1 MVVRSPSTRLLVP
14 GTTGWSV
21 RDLDDPQ
28 IERQWENA
36 HYEIIEGV
44 LTEMAPAYYDGA
56 VALAN
61 LEFLILDFVKNTK
74 LRGHFAHEVDFILAS
89 KRVVKPDSVFMTPE
103 DERRQKKAN
112 AKLAKPRMIY
122 GRLLLPPTLCIE
134 SVSLRHEAHDRE
146 TKRAWY
152 AEFGVRNY
160 WLLDAQERTLECL
173 VLKGSSYRVDQAGQF
188 KDTLRPSLFPSLVIN
203 LADIW
208 LD

>member
-1 MVVRSPSTRLLVP
+1 
-14 GTTGWSV
+14 
-21 RDLDDPQ
+21 LDDPQ

-44 LTEMAPAYYDGA
+44 LTEMAPAYYDGGA
-56 VALAN
+56 ALAN
-61 LEFLILDFVKNTK
+61 LEQLILDFVRNTK
-74 LRGHFAHEVDFILAS
+74 LRGRFTHETDFILSAR
-89 KRVVKPDSVFMTPE
+89 RVVKPDSVFMTPQ

-112 AKLAKPRMIY
+112 AELPKPKLIY

-134 SVSLRHEAHDRE
+134 SVSLGHEAHERE

-152 AEFGVRNY
+152 AEFGVPNY

-173 VLKGSSYRVDQAGQF
+173 VLKGSSYRIDQAGQF
-188 KDTLRPSLFPSLVIN
+188 KDVLRPSLFPGLKIK

>member
-1 MVVRSPSTRLLVP
+1 MVVRSASSRQLVP

-21 RDLDDPQ
+21 QDLDDPR
-28 IERQWENA
+28 IEREWENA

-44 LTEMAPAYYDGA
+44 LTKMAPAYYDGG
-56 VALAN
+56 VALTN
-61 LEFLILDFVKNTK
+61 LEFLILEFVKKTK
-74 LRGHFAHEVDFILAS
+74 LGGHFAHEVDFILAS
-89 KRVVKPDSVFMTPE
+89 KRVVKPDSVFLTSE

-112 AKLAKPRMIY
+112 AKLPKPRMIY

-134 SVSLRHEAHDRE
+134 SVSLGHETHDHE

-152 AEFGVRNY
+152 AEFGVPNY
-160 WLLDAQERTLECL
+160 WLLDAHQRTLECL
-173 VLKGSSYRVDQAGQF
+173 ALKGGSYRLDQAGQF
-188 KDTLRPSLFPSLVIN
+188 KDELKPSLFRGLVIK

>member
-1 MVVRSPSTRLLVP
+1 M
-14 GTTGWSV
+14 
-21 RDLDDPQ
+21 DDPQ

-44 LTEMAPAYYDGA
+44 LTEMAPAYYDGG

-61 LEFLILDFVKNTK
+61 LEFLILDFVKRTK
-74 LRGHFAHEVDFILAS
+74 LGGHFAHEVDFILAS
-89 KRVVKPDSVFMTPE
+89 KRLVKPDSVFMTPE

-134 SVSLRHEAHDRE
+134 SVSLGHEAHDRE

-152 AEFGVRNY
+152 AEFSVPNY
-160 WLLDAQERTLECL
+160 WLLDAHERTLECL

-188 KDTLRPSLFPSLVIN
+188 KDLLRPSLFPGLVIK
-203 LADIW
+203 LAHIW

>member
-1 MVVRSPSTRLLVP
+1 MVVRSTSSRVLVP

-21 RDLDDPQ
+21 QDLDDPQ
-28 IERQWENA
+28 IEREWENS

-44 LTEMAPAYYDGA
+44 LTQMAPAYYDGA

-61 LEFLILDFVKNTK
+61 LEFLILDFVKKTK
-74 LRGHFAHEVDFILAS
+74 LGGHFAHEVDFILAS
-89 KRVVKPDSVFMTPE
+89 KRLVKPDSVYLTAE
-103 DERRQKKAN
+103 DERRQKRAN
-112 AKLAKPRMIY
+112 AKLPKPRLIY

-134 SVSLRHEAHDRE
+134 SISLGHETHDRE

-152 AEFGVRNY
+152 AEFGVPNY
-160 WLLDAQERTLECL
+160 WLLDAHQRSLECL
-173 VLKGSSYRVDQAGQF
+173 VLKGTSYRVDEEGQF
-188 KDTLRPSLFPSLVIN
+188 KDVLKPSLFPGLSIR

>member
-1 MVVRSPSTRLLVP
+1 VVVRSTSSRLLVP

-28 IERQWENA
+28 IEREWENS

-44 LTEMAPAYYDGA
+44 LTQMAPAYYDGA
-56 VALAN
+56 VALSN
-61 LEFLILDFVKNTK
+61 LEFLILQFVKNTN

-89 KRVVKPDSVFMTPE
+89 KRLVKPDSVFLTPE

-112 AKLAKPRMIY
+112 AKLPKPKLIY

-134 SVSLRHEAHDRE
+134 SVSLGHESHDRE

-152 AEFGVRNY
+152 AEFGVPNY

-173 VLKGSSYRVDQAGQF
+173 VLKSSSYRLDQAGRF
-188 KDTLRPSLFPSLVIN
+188 KDVLKPSLFPGLIIK

>member
-1 MVVRSPSTRLLVP
+1 VVVRSPSSRLLVP

-21 RDLDDPQ
+21 QDLDDPQ
-28 IERQWENA
+28 IERQWENS

-56 VALAN
+56 VALSN
-61 LEFLILDFVKNTK
+61 LEFLILDFVRNTS

-89 KRVVKPDSVFMTPE
+89 RRVVKPDSVFMTPQ
-103 DERRQKKAN
+103 DERRQKRAN
-112 AKLAKPRMIY
+112 AKLPKPKLIY

-134 SVSLRHEAHDRE
+134 SVSLGHETHDRE

-152 AEFGVRNY
+152 AEFGVPNY

-173 VLKGSSYRVDQAGQF
+173 VLKGSSYRVDQAGHF
-188 KDTLRPSLFPSLVIN
+188 KDAIKPSLFPGLRIK

>member
-1 MVVRSPSTRLLVP
+1 MVVRSTSSRLLVP

-21 RDLDDPQ
+21 QDLDDPQ
-28 IERQWENA
+28 IEREWENS

-44 LTEMAPAYYDGA
+44 LTQMAPAYYDGG
-56 VALAN
+56 VALVN
-61 LEFLILDFVKNTK
+61 LEFLILEFVKKNK
-74 LRGHFAHEVDFILAS
+74 LGGHFAHEVDFILAS
-89 KRVVKPDSVFMTPE
+89 KRLVKPDSVFLTAE

-112 AKLAKPRMIY
+112 AKLPKPRMIY

-134 SVSLRHEAHDRE
+134 SISFGHETHDRE

-152 AEFGVRNY
+152 AEFGVPNY
-160 WLLDAQERTLECL
+160 WLLDAHQRTLQCL
-173 VLKGSSYRVDQAGQF
+173 VLKGASYRVDQEGQF
-188 KDTLRPSLFPSLVIN
+188 KDVLKPSLFPGLSIK